1 MEKKHDKG
9 GGEWVNNMP
18 VRSENM
24 AFSTE
29 EMITCGTCSR
39 LNPPNRLKCLYCAAE
54 LEISGAQADQ
64 IVPSSRKLESWEKG
78 YNLVFIRSTASSN
91 EISLT
96 EVSKAVSLDAEVLGE
111 IIDANRPM
119 PIARVESEKEA
130 EVLTGILD
138 RKGVETSIIAD
149 GSLAEDVLPKR
160 LRNMRFESGLLTVTL
175 FNTGETE
182 EIKSTSLALIV
193 TGAIFEQRTE
203 TIEKRKKRETR
214 TLEEWETASDEGLID
229 IYTFTD
235 PAGFRIPAKGFDFS
249 CLGSSKGILAGEN
262 IRSLVARLREF
273 APEAKLVDGYLSDK
287 RALGH
292 VWDVERR
299 SDFKGFRRSGF
310 GKSDLAKTASSS
322 NLGQFTKYSRLQ
334 WHLL

>member
-9 GGEWVNNMP
+9 GDEWVNNVP
-18 VRSENM
+18 VTSENI

-29 EMITCGTCSR
+29 EMITCGKCSR
-39 LNPPNRLKCLYCAAE
+39 VNPPNRLKCLYCAAA
-54 LEISGAQADQ
+54 LEISAEQADNV
-64 IVPSSRKLESWEKG
+64 VPSSRKLENWEKG
-78 YNLVFIRSTASSN
+78 YNVVFIPSAAGGN
-91 EISLT
+91 EISLI
-96 EVSKAVSLDAEVLGE
+96 EISKAVLLDPEVLRE

-130 EVLTGILD
+130 EVLAGILG

-149 GSLAEDVLPKR
+149 RSLAEDVLPKR
-160 LRNMRFESGLLTVTL
+160 LRNMRFEDDVLTVTL

-182 EIKSTSLALIV
+182 EVKSSSLALIV
-193 TGAIFEQRTE
+193 TGAIFAQRTE
-203 TIEKRKKRETR
+203 TIEKRKKRETK

-229 IYTFTD
+229 IYTAAD

-262 IRSLVARLREF
+262 IRRLVARLREF
-273 APEAKLVDGYLSDK
+273 APEAKLAGGYLSDK

-292 VWDVERR
+292 IWEVERR
-299 SDFKGFRRSGF
+299 NDFKGFRRSGF
-310 GKSDLAKTASSS
+310 GKSDLAKTSSS
-322 NLGQFTKYSRLQ
+322 NNLGQFTKYSRLQ

>member
-18 VRSENM
+18 VRSENI
-24 AFSTE
+24 AFDTE
-29 EMITCGTCSR
+29 EMITCGKCSR
-39 LNPPNRLKCLYCAAE
+39 VNPPNRLKCLYCAAE

-64 IVPSSRKLESWEKG
+64 IVPSLRKLESWERG
-78 YNLVFIRSTASSN
+78 YNLVFIPSTSGGN
-91 EISLT
+91 EIGLN
-96 EVSKAVSLDAEVLGE
+96 EIAKAVSLDAEVLGE
-111 IIDANRPM
+111 IIEANRPM
-119 PIARVESEKEA
+119 PIARVESENEA
-130 EVLTGILD
+130 EVLAGILG

-149 GSLAEDVLPKR
+149 RSLAEDILPKR
-160 LRNMRFESGLLTVTL
+160 LRNMRFEGDVLTVTL

-182 EIKSTSLALIV
+182 EIKSRSLALIV

-203 TIEKRKKRETR
+203 TIEKRKKRETK

-229 IYTFTD
+229 IYTSTD

-249 CLGSSKGILAGEN
+249 CLGSSKGLLAGEN
-262 IRSLVARLREF
+262 IRSLAARLRDF
-273 APEAKLVDGYLSDK
+273 APGAKLADGYLSDR
-287 RALGH
+287 RALGNI
-292 VWDVERR
+292 WEVERR
-299 SDFKGFRRSGF
+299 NDFKGFRRSGF

-322 NLGQFTKYSRLQ
+322 NLTQFTKYSRLQ

>member
-18 VRSENM
+18 VRSENI
-24 AFSTE
+24 AFSIE
-29 EMITCGTCSR
+29 EMITCGKCSR
-39 LNPPNRLKCLYCAAE
+39 VNPPNRLQCLYCAAE

-78 YNLVFIRSTASSN
+78 YNLVFIPSAAGGN
-91 EISLT
+91 QISLT
-96 EVSKAVSLDAEVLGE
+96 EISKAVSLDAEVLAE

-119 PIARVESEKEA
+119 PLARVESEKEA
-130 EVLTGILD
+130 EVLAGILG
-138 RKGVETSIIAD
+138 RRGIETSVIAD
-149 GSLAEDVLPKR
+149 RSLAEDVLPKR
-160 LRNMRFESGLLTVTL
+160 LRNMRFEGDVLTVTL

-182 EIKSTSLALIV
+182 EIKSASLALIV

-203 TIEKRKKRETR
+203 TIEKRKKRETK

-229 IYTFTD
+229 IYTSTD

-249 CLGSSKGILAGEN
+249 CLGSSKGILAGKN

-292 VWDVERR
+292 IWEVDRR
-299 SDFKGFRRSGF
+299 NDFKGFRRSGF
-310 GKSDLAKTASSS
+310 GKSDLAKTTSSS

>member
-1 MEKKHDKG
+1 MEKKHDKD

-18 VRSENM
+18 VRSENI
-24 AFSTE
+24 AFGAE
-29 EMITCGTCSR
+29 EMITCGKCSR
-39 LNPPNRLKCLYCAAE
+39 VNPPNRLKCLYCAAA
-54 LEISGAQADQ
+54 LEISAEQVDNV
-64 IVPSSRKLESWEKG
+64 VPSSRKLESWEKG
-78 YNLVFIRSTASSN
+78 YNLVFIPSAAGGN
-91 EISLT
+91 EISLN
-96 EVSKAVSLDAEVLGE
+96 EIAKAVSLDAEVLGE

-130 EVLTGILD
+130 EVLAGILG
-138 RKGVETSIIAD
+138 RKGIETSIIAD
-149 GSLAEDVLPKR
+149 RSLAEDILPKR
-160 LRNMRFESGLLTVTL
+160 LRNMRFEGDVLTVTL

-182 EIKSTSLALIV
+182 EIKSASLALIV

-203 TIEKRKKRETR
+203 TIEKRKKRETK

-229 IYTFTD
+229 IYTSTD

-262 IRSLVARLREF
+262 IKSLVARLREF
-273 APEAKLVDGYLSDK
+273 APEAKLADGYLSDK

-292 VWDVERR
+292 IWEVERR
-299 SDFKGFRRSGF
+299 NDFKGFRRSGF
-310 GKSDLAKTASSS
+310 GKSDLAKTASSN

>member
-9 GGEWVNNMP
+9 GDEWVNNMP
-18 VRSENM
+18 VRSENI
-24 AFSTE
+24 AFGAE
-29 EMITCGTCSR
+29 EMIACGKCTR
-39 LNPPNRLKCLYCAAE
+39 VNPPNRLKCLYCAAE

-78 YNLVFIRSTASSN
+78 YNLVFISSAPGGN
-91 EISLT
+91 EISLN
-96 EVSKAVSLDAEVLGE
+96 EISKAVSLDPEVLRE
-111 IIDANRPM
+111 IIEADRPM

-130 EVLTGILD
+130 DVLAAILS
-138 RKGVETSIIAD
+138 RKGVETSVIAD
-149 GSLAEDVLPKR
+149 RSLAEDILPKR
-160 LRNMRFESGLLTVTL
+160 LRNMRFEGDVLTVTL

-182 EIKSTSLALIV
+182 EIKNRSLALIV

-203 TIEKRKKRETR
+203 TIEKRKKRETK

-229 IYTFTD
+229 IYTSTD
-235 PAGFRIPAKGFDFS
+235 PAGFRIPARGFDFS

-262 IRSLVARLREF
+262 IKTLAARLREF
-273 APEAKLVDGYLSDK
+273 APEARSVDGYLSDK

-292 VWDVERR
+292 IWEVERR
-299 SDFKGFRRSGF
+299 NDFKGFRRSGF

>member
-18 VRSENM
+18 VRSENI
-24 AFSTE
+24 AFDAG
-29 EMITCGTCSR
+29 EMIACGKCSR
-39 LNPPNRLKCLYCAAE
+39 VNPPNRLKCFYCAAE
-54 LEISGAQADQ
+54 LEISAEQVDN
-64 IVPSSRKLESWEKG
+64 IVPSLRKLESWEKG
-78 YNLVFIRSTASSN
+78 HNLVFLPSAAGGY
-91 EISLT
+91 EISLA
-96 EVSKAVSLDAEVLGE
+96 EIAKAVSLDAEVLAE
-111 IIDANRPM
+111 IIDADRPM

-130 EVLTGILD
+130 EVLAGILG

-149 GSLAEDVLPKR
+149 RSLAEDVLPKR
-160 LRNMRFESGLLTVTL
+160 LRNMRFEGDALTVTL
-175 FNTGETE
+175 FNTGETQ
-182 EIKSTSLALIV
+182 EIKSSTLALIV

-203 TIEKRKKRETR
+203 TIEKRKKRESK

-229 IYTFTD
+229 IYTSTD

-262 IRSLVARLREF
+262 IRSLVGRLREF
-273 APEAKLVDGYLSDK
+273 APEAKLADGYLSDK

-292 VWDVERR
+292 IWEVERR
-299 SDFKGFRRSGF
+299 NDFKGFRRSGF
-310 GKSDLAKTASSS
+310 GKSDLAKTASTN